1 MREDIRLDGVLRQIE
16 QLIDT
21 ARNACGGV
29 EHYRCTPEWQNQD
42 GTVDIHIRRTPQSLA
57 EYPQLVAAP
66 GFPLKITAEC
76 TLLNQREE
84 GGRVKRLWVR
94 LQTPLYPEEAPE
106 RVFPAREYELHESA
120 QLHEFLLLHLLP
132 SIAALRV
139 VRLVVQDGP
148 EHMHDLLLAHGSAA
162 KAEEWGEMLKAMRT
176 LIQVETEIDGD
187 GRLTAL
193 ITNEQAGKQLRLG
206 VDARLQLVTLPD
218 HAPVAPF
225 MEEMLVRPPDAEEV
239 GATSEAGVYLEHAGI
254 VGGSPSAVLLHPSTI
269 GLLHFI
275 YDRLGVDKDEEN
287 E

>member
-1 MREDIRLDGVLRQIE
+1 
-16 QLIDT
+16 
-21 ARNACGGV
+21 
-29 EHYRCTPEWQNQD
+29 
-42 GTVDIHIRRTPQSLA
+42 
-57 EYPQLVAAP
+57 
-66 GFPLKITAEC
+66 
-76 TLLNQREE
+76 
-84 GGRVKRLWVR
+84 
-94 LQTPLYPEEAPE
+94 
-106 RVFPAREYELHESA
+106 
-120 QLHEFLLLHLLP
+120 
-132 SIAALRV
+132 
-139 VRLVVQDGP
+139 
-148 EHMHDLLLAHGSAA
+148 
-162 KAEEWGEMLKAMRT
+162 MLKAMRT